1 MEEKILTEC
10 GCLGEG
16 EEYGNREREE
26 IVKQPQPQHQQE
38 KE

>member
-26 IVKQPQPQHQQE
+26 IVKQPHQQE